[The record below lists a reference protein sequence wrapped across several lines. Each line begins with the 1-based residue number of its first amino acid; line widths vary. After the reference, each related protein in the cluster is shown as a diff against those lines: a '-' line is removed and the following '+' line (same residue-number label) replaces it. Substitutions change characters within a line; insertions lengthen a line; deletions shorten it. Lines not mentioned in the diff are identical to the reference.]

1 MINNTKIK
9 IIGLTFSVKS
19 QKKLRTPIGRVNYQ
33 KSFDYFHLQHIQGI
47 LLRSKG
53 GKFDNN
59 CYKTLRIIF
68 LKYFTML
75 TRSLYTASCLC
86 SFNNP
91 RMNISLSYNV

>member
-9 IIGLTFSVKS
+9 MIGLKFSVKS
-19 QKKLRTPIGRVNYQ
+19 QHYHLRTPIGRVSYQ

-68 LKYFTML
+68 FL
-75 TRSLYTASCLC
+75 
-86 SFNNP
+86 
-91 RMNISLSYNV
+91 NILPC